1 MSDAAMA
8 AAGRALAV
16 ALMDFAYSRKDED
29 RKRVAAAESELCQ
42 GYRAEQQEAAELAKR
57 ETS

>member
-42 GYRAEQQEAAELAKR
+42 AYRTEEREAAATA
-57 ETS
+57 ETSS

>member
-16 ALMDFAYSRKDED
+16 ALWTSPIRERTD